1 MCSRN
6 MAKLLNLNVL
16 LVNQSAL
23 KALTSNVF
31 ANLISKSYKFSMT
44 NTSYFLKGGVF
55 VKQR

>member
-1 MCSRN
+1 
-6 MAKLLNLNVL
+6 MAKLLNLNVF

-31 ANLISKSYKFSMT
+31 ANLISKFYKFSMT
-44 NTSYFLKGGVF
+44 NTSYFLKGGVC